1 VRAYGSAAI
10 DIAVLD
16 ACSARMMRLS
26 SLTFLVSRLEGD
38 QKQLQLSGQQ
48 ESLEFFAEDT
58 AESLAQNVRDVFELP
73 NDTKLVL
80 YYEKLKHD
88 PADPTEFKLI
98 SAQALVSKG
107 RSYLESGDVSVLMVP
122 LQDDKLELFFRAQV
136 PAAAAPAPAAVAA
149 AAAAAAASY
158 SGFALTPAVASAS
171 RRDLR
176 MSSSTGASVRHS
188 KASVMRSKQRSFLQE
203 AGWSA
208 LLVSHLALVARAMAS
223 RLSSPSRSTSSSSSL
238 RTCSGT
244 TEACITCSKTRCQA
258 TQVRKPAKYQLAG
271 SCNRLRLWNE
281 HSPNSILFCSVPQG
295 QAVGLRPPD
304 QEGADQVPCGPRTRG
319 TGAQAVSVILA
330 MQYNNLSVVLAE
342 YWLSAIAKQLSADL
356 LPCFGFTLDV
366 LK

>member
-1 VRAYGSAAI
+1 MRAYGSAAI

-188 KASVMRSKQRSFLQE
+188 KASVMRSKQRRKQV
-203 AGWSA
+203 GVSA
-208 LLVSHLALVARAMAS
+208 PGVAP
-223 RLSSPSRSTSSSSSL
+223 SPCGKGYGKSTEQPFKKYILELITENML
-238 RTCSGT
+238 RD
-244 TEACITCSKTRCQA
+244 
-258 TQVRKPAKYQLAG
+258 
-271 SCNRLRLWNE
+271 NRGMYY
-281 HSPNSILFCSVPQG
+281 LFK
-295 QAVGLRPPD
+295 
-304 QEGADQVPCGPRTRG
+304 DQVPGNP
-319 TGAQAVSVILA
+319 GAQTCQVPAC
-330 MQYNNLSVVLAE
+330 
-342 YWLSAIAKQLSADL
+342 WQLQ
-356 LPCFGFTLDV
+356 
-366 LK
+366 